1 MSVLSVRNNQ
11 TVQIA
16 KGISRTSSVQIKD
29 PNSANYIADGEIVV
43 IDSNGAIATSS
54 GTLYPASPFIQT
66 VQRSGAN
73 LIYSDRI
80 YGDKVTMYRGK
91 ASSAG
96 AEQIYHV
103 GYNGSS
109 GSLDVSMGLDYLLT
123 LSFNHDDMMWSE
135 QKQKYTGFTTASTGS
150 TQAGLA
156 KDMATQLAKA
166 YVNNSIPVT
175 TVMLNNGTGDAF
187 TVASGTLTCNVAH
200 GSNVITFNLAVTNAT
215 MGAGALIRL
224 GATGSG
230 RSVTVPCYTI
240 KEAHP
245 TIPNAWILDQP
256 YMGPSN
262 TALATAHMGLV
273 TTTGANYGLR
283 ITGKSLPFV
292 KDFFKFKRVAF
303 TVGISGFGATAV
315 TKTQESS
322 YGYGDGRLVAEEES
336 FCKGFL
342 GALNRMTVPL
352 PAVNFDAVSTTSAS
366 INTTYGDAFTVAD
379 QLYETVEVGYFNT
392 NDQVITAGVKMPSL
406 LKIFA
411 VTGSG
416 QLTGS
421 SNSIV
426 TVLDAYMAT
435 TPNNWAACGIS

>member
-11 TVQIA
+11 TVQIG
-16 KGISRTSSVQIKD
+16 KNINRTGSVQITD
-29 PNSANYIADGEIVV
+29 PNASAYIADGEIVV
-43 IDSNGAIATSS
+43 LNSSGAIATTS
-54 GTLYPASPFIQT
+54 TAYPASPFIQT

-109 GSLDVSMGLDYLLT
+109 GSLDVSTGLDYLLT

-175 TVMLNNGTGDAF
+175 TVMLNSGSCTTIGSTTVAVVHGSPTVTYSGAHSLSAGSVIRIGATGM
-187 TVASGTLTCNVAH
+187 TVASGGGTASTTCPTYTVKEVV
-200 GSNVITFNLAVTNAT
+200 SSTVVT
-215 MGAGALIRL
+215 
-224 GATGSG
+224 
-230 RSVTVPCYTI
+230 
-240 KEAHP
+240 
-245 TIPNAWILDQP
+245 LDQP
-256 YMGPSN
+256 YMGPTNS
-262 TALATAHMGLV
+262 ALGNAAHGLV
-273 TTTGANYGLR
+273 GTPGASWGLR

-392 NDQVITAGVKMPSL
+392 NDQVITAGAKMPSL
-406 LKIFA
+406 LKLFLI
-411 VTGSG
+411 SG
-416 QLTGS
+416 AGQNAGS
-421 SNSIV
+421 SSDIV
-426 TVLDAYMAT
+426 DVLDAYLNTCPTA
-435 TPNNWAACGIS
+435 WAACGIS